1 MGGGQGQS
9 RAVVSRM
16 FTAAHCTMERRNKRI
31 VECRFFFVILFESRV
46 FFLIVG
52 VEALYGVSVEG
63 RFITSQARIDLER
76 LVRAEEVHSAM
87 GPPKPHH
94 RHDVRV
100 RRFFGVDSAKRRQQ
114 QRAAAKNEHRG
125 KTKTKLMSQQTNP
138 VPTTSYL
145 LVKSDEA
152 ILERSHS

>member
-1 MGGGQGQS
+1 MHVHS
-9 RAVVSRM
+9 RALYDGAEKQTYRRM
-16 FTAAHCTMERRNKRI
+16 S
-31 VECRFFFVILFESRV
+31 FFLCHLFESQV

-52 VEALYGVSVEG
+52 VEALHGDSVEG
-63 RFITSQARIDLER
+63 RFMTSQARIDLER
-76 LVRAEEVHSAM
+76 SVDAEEAYSAM

-100 RRFFGVDSAKRRQQ
+100 RRLFGVDSAKRRQQ

-125 KTKTKLMSQQTNP
+125 KTKTKLMSQQTNS